1 MPHTG
6 LTATFDDPVAFAS
19 SVHNCNVMLAPLQR
33 GRFAARIALAR
44 LPEMSLCLAAEDL
57 PRRATIS
64 FAPDR
69 FFLRLIAPW
78 DYGRLRAGMP
88 DVPGTIAGKAGEIGV
103 EDVITQPVVSRSLS
117 VPMACML
124 SRAELLFDEPPPF
137 LFQRSAPLRPLPH
150 TMLRLVSM
158 HREMVRIVTDP
169 GVVDDGRIN
178 AMQAAMWDS
187 LAEAMMQQ
195 PVAGDATPLHRGQAI
210 MRRVMDF
217 ITANEDRPIALTELC
232 AVAGCSAKSLQ
243 TLFLRTL
250 GDTPNR
256 YMRRWRLWRTREA
269 LAAADPASAN
279 VSDIAVGF
287 GFWELGRF
295 SVAYRAMFGESPSQT
310 LRGPAIPTRTLGRP
324 RITISA

>member
-6 LTATFDDPVAFAS
+6 LTATFDDPDAFAA
-19 SVHNCNVMLAPLQR
+19 SVHNCNATLVPLQR

-44 LPEMSLCLAAEDL
+44 LREMSLCLAAEDL

-69 FFLRLIAPW
+69 FFFRLVAPW
-78 DYGRLRAGMP
+78 DRGRVRDGVP
-88 DVPGTIAGKAGEIGV
+88 DVPGTIAGKVGEIGV
-103 EDVITQPVVSRSLS
+103 EDVITQPIVSRSLS

-124 SRAELLFDEPPPF
+124 SRAEILFDEPPPF

-150 TMLRLVSM
+150 AILRLVAM
-158 HREMVRIVTDP
+158 HRQMVRIAADP
-169 GVVDDGRIN
+169 GVLDEGRIN
-178 AMQAAMWDS
+178 AMQGAMWEA
-187 LAEAMMQQ
+187 LAEAMMQL
-195 PVAGDATPLHRGQAI
+195 PAAGDATPRHRGQAI
-210 MRRVMDF
+210 LRRVMDY
-217 ITANEDRPIALTELC
+217 ITAHEDRPIALTELC
-232 AVAGCSAKSLQ
+232 ATAGCSAKSLQ
-243 TLFLRTL
+243 SLFLRTL
-250 GDTPNR
+250 GETPNR

-279 VSDIAVGF
+279 VSSIAVGF

-295 SVAYRAMFGESPSQT
+295 SIAYRTMFGESPSQT
-310 LRGPAIPTRTLGRP
+310 LRGRTRPPRTPEKR

>member
-6 LTATFDDPVAFAS
+6 LTATFDDPDAFAA
-19 SVHNCNVMLAPLQR
+19 SVHNCSATLVPLQR

-69 FFLRLIAPW
+69 FFLRLVAPW
-78 DYGRLRAGMP
+78 DRGRVRAGVA
-88 DVPGTIAGKAGEIGV
+88 DVPGTIECKVGEIGV
-103 EDVITQPVVSRSLS
+103 EDVIAQPIVSRSLS

-124 SRAELLFDEPPPF
+124 SRAEILFDEPPPF
-137 LFQRSAPLRPLPH
+137 LFRCSAPLRPLPQ
-150 TMLRLVSM
+150 TILRLVAM
-158 HREMVRIVTDP
+158 HREMMRIAVDP
-169 GVVDDGRIN
+169 GVVDESRIN
-178 AMQAAMWDS
+178 AMQGAMWDA
-187 LAEAMMQQ
+187 LAEAMMQL
-195 PVAGDATPLHRGQAI
+195 PVAGDATPQHRGQAI
-210 MRRVMDF
+210 MRRVMDY
-217 ITANEDRPIALTELC
+217 ITAHEDRPIALTELC
-232 AVAGCSAKSLQ
+232 ATAGCSAKSLQ
-243 TLFLRTL
+243 TLFLRIM
-250 GDTPNR
+250 GETPNR

-279 VSDIAVGF
+279 VSSIAVSF

-310 LRGPAIPTRTLGRP
+310 LRGRAHPPRTPEKYRV
-324 RITISA
+324 TISA